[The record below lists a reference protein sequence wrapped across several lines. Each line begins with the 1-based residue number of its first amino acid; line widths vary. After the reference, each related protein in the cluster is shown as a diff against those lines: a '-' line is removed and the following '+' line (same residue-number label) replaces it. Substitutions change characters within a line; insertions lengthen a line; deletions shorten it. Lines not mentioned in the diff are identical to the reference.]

1 MVLVLCPTTTLP
13 EYYYSTTTTVPDY
26 SYSTTVPDYSYSS
39 SSLLLLLLCLYSTAI
54 LLYYS
59 TGQVSGPVG
68 DVKVKPA
75 IAPTEERMPWD

>member
-1 MVLVLCPTTTLP
+1 MALVLCPTTTLP
-13 EYYYSTTTTVPDY
+13 EYYYSAT
-26 SYSTTVPDYSYSS
+26 
-39 SSLLLLLLCLYSTAI
+39 L

-59 TGQVSGPVG
+59 ATLLLLTGQVSGPVG

>member
-1 MVLVLCPTTTLP
+1 MCPWFWYSALLLLYPTTSLLL
-13 EYYYSTTTTVPDY
+13 YYSTT
-26 SYSTTVPDYSYSS
+26 
-39 SSLLLLLLCLYSTAI
+39 LLLL
-54 LLYYS
+54 